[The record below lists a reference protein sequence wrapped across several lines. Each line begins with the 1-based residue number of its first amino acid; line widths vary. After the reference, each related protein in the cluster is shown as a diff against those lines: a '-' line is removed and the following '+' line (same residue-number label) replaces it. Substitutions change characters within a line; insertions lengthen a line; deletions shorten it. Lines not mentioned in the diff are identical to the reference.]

1 MTRLVVLLAA
11 LGANGEDPAV
21 DGDLDV
27 VLRVQAG
34 QFGPDHIVV
43 VRIFSSRRNTW
54 SVRNG
59 GGPVHGDSSQ
69 SARSGN
75 TARNLSGACG
85 RGSLTMLS
93 LHCSRDHVVLGQSAA
108 SRSPGVRKP

>member
-43 VRIFSSRRNTW
+43 V
-54 SVRNG
+54 
-59 GGPVHGDSSQ
+59 PDSLLKTEHL
-69 SARSGN
+69 ARQ
-75 TARNLSGACG
+75 AAAVLS
-85 RGSLTMLS
+85 TEPP
-93 LHCSRDHVVLGQSAA
+93 A
-108 SRSPGVRKP
+108 SRPGPGTRRGTSQAPAGAAA